1 MNSFN
6 KPLIGMINKYLGP
19 KVAALIT
26 GASVL
31 GAQFTEFYTSITASL
46 PFSPGI
52 TELVKQ
58 FALDNS
64 LVSLLP
70 APLVA
75 LVTYYFRRT
84 PHHDKINDIINKEE
98 ATRKFEEEFARD
110 ILANRRGQPEMNVD
124 VAKGA
129 DRAFTYEGNMKDDL
143 DALRQREDQYVDAG
157 LEPEYEETFHDI
169 PDPNTSTEDRHYDY
183 VAGEPIRTNPPM
195 DAAEGKARVAEKLHG
210 ENRQYPDHDHT
221 EFVNKAEDAF
231 YEPLPDEPFN
241 EDFEQSPIHVD
252 DFKETAASDAM
263 YEDHERSQLDVNEI
277 DPNYD
282 RNMAIL
288 ARKERDDLT
297 KELSR
302 LFNHNKDLKEALK
315 LYDDRMVEGAIE
327 RAELREE
334 IESLKDPNRDPILHD
349 SDFDAE
355 MVVRARM
362 QRDEALEENQH
373 LRHVLDEKD
382 IRAEKERD
390 ELRLKVMELEDKL
403 QEQSEDPPVVQPGP
417 AHKDI
422 VEMQDTILK
431 QIEGDYILP
440 LEERLASINEN
451 FDAYVE
457 TIDKKFNL
465 IGENERTEILKDA
478 PGVIK
483 PHDFWPNDT
492 QPELEKYFGKMG
504 QSQTMLQLPYTMQ
517 LAWDKDTKIQR
528 FSCHE
533 KVAEALNSIFNRTL
547 DHYGVDGI
555 RELGLD
561 QFGGCLNVRLMRG
574 SDGRYS
580 THSWGISVDLDP
592 DRNGLR
598 VRGDDARL
606 GKDDAISFWQIV
618 ESTGMQS
625 SGRVRGFDYM
635 HFQAAEFIR

>member
-46 PFSPGI
+46 PFSPDI

-70 APLVA
+70 APLLA
-75 LVTYYFRRT
+75 LATYYFRRA
-84 PHHDKINDIINKEE
+84 PHNDEINDIIRKEE
-98 ATRKFEEEFARD
+98 DAVAYEKEFARD
-110 ILANRRGQPEMNVD
+110 ILNGRREASQVHVD
-124 VAKGA
+124 MASGP
-129 DRAFTYEGNMKDDL
+129 GNDK
-143 DALRQREDQYVDAG
+143 YVDAG
-157 LEPEYEETFHDI
+157 LEPGYEETFHDI
-169 PDPNTSTEDRHYDY
+169 PDPNASAEDRHYDY
-183 VAGEPIRTNPPM
+183 IAGEPIRTNPPM
-195 DAAEGKARVAEKLHG
+195 DAAEAKERIAE
-210 ENRQYPDHDHT
+210 R
-221 EFVNKAEDAF
+221 EFDNMSEK
-231 YEPLPDEPFN
+231 
-241 EDFEQSPIHVD
+241 EQ
-252 DFKETAASDAM
+252 FL
-263 YEDHERSQLDVNEI
+263 DHERSQLDANEI

-282 RNMAIL
+282 PVMHDPDYDHNMAIL
-288 ARKERDDLT
+288 ARKERDELAE
-297 KELSR
+297 ELSR
-302 LFNHNKDLKEALK
+302 LSNHNKDLKEALK

-327 RAELREE
+327 RAELRDE
-334 IESLKDPNRDPILHD
+334 IEALKDSP
-349 SDFDAE
+349 
-355 MVVRARM
+355 
-362 QRDEALEENQH
+362 
-373 LRHVLDEKD
+373 
-382 IRAEKERD
+382 
-390 ELRLKVMELEDKL
+390 
-403 QEQSEDPPVVQPGP
+403 PPVVQPEP

-422 VEMQDTILK
+422 VEMQDNIIK
-431 QIEGDYILP
+431 QIEGDYVLP
-440 LEERLASINEN
+440 LEERVQAIRKSMEGY
-451 FDAYVE
+451 DKYVKNL
-457 TIDKKFNL
+457 DKKFNL
-465 IGENERTEILKDA
+465 IGENQRTEILKDT

-504 QSQTMLQLPYTMQ
+504 QNQTMLQLPYTMQ
-517 LAWDKDTKIQR
+517 LAWDKDAKIQR

-574 SDGRYS
+574 SDHRYS

-592 DRNGLR
+592 DRNAMR
-598 VRGDDARL
+598 TPFKEARL
-606 GKDDAISFWQIV
+606 GQDDAIPFWEIV

-625 SGRVRGFDYM
+625 SGRVRDRDSM
-635 HFQAAEFIR
+635 HIQACTFSGY

>member
-6 KPLIGMINKYLGP
+6 RPLIGMINKYIGP

-46 PFSPGI
+46 PFSPNI

-70 APLVA
+70 APLLA
-75 LVTYYFRRT
+75 LITYYFRRA
-84 PHHDKINDIINKEE
+84 PHDDEINDLIRKKEDARRFE
-98 ATRKFEEEFARD
+98 RHFERAILNDRKE
-110 ILANRRGQPEMNVD
+110 QPEIHVD
-124 VAKGA
+124 LASGERAELKQASGNGDIIENRVPGMEIEKGA
-129 DRAFTYEGNMKDDL
+129 DRTFTYEGDTQRDL
-143 DALRQREDQYVDAG
+143 DKLRQRADQYVDAG
-157 LEPEYEETFHDI
+157 LAPEYEEPVHDM
-169 PDPNTSTEDRHYDY
+169 PNRHVFDEDHQDY
-183 VAGEPIRTNPPM
+183 VPGLTPRNSPPM
-195 DAAEGKARVAEKLHG
+195 DAAEAKARVAERLHG
-210 ENRQYPDHDHT
+210 ENRQYPDHDLT
-221 EFVNKAEDAF
+221 DFVNRAEDAY
-231 YEPLPDEPFN
+231 YEPLSDEPVN
-241 EDFEQSPIHVD
+241 EALDSYHVPYD
-252 DFKETAASDAM
+252 SNGIPTSDEL

-288 ARKERDDLT
+288 ARKERD
-297 KELSR
+297 
-302 LFNHNKDLKEALK
+302 EAL
-315 LYDDRMVEGAIE
+315 D
-327 RAELREE
+327 
-334 IESLKDPNRDPILHD
+334 
-349 SDFDAE
+349 
-355 MVVRARM
+355 
-362 QRDEALEENQH
+362 ENQH
-373 LRHVLDEKD
+373 LRGVLIEKD
-382 IRAEKERD
+382 ERAEKERD
-390 ELRLKVMELEDKL
+390 ELRLKIMHLEDKL
-403 QEQSEDPPVVQPGP
+403 QERSEDPLKTTNI
-417 AHKDI
+417 A
-422 VEMQDTILK
+422 EMQDDIVK

-504 QSQTMLQLPYTMQ
+504 ENQAMFQLPYTMQ

-606 GKDDAISFWQIV
+606 GKDDAIPFWQIV
-618 ESTGMQS
+618 ESTGAQS
-625 SGRVRGFDYM
+625 SGRVRGFDFM
-635 HFQAAEFIR
+635 HWQFCSFNR